1 MTRALALAV
10 ALLAAVERAGDIA
23 ELGDIVVI
31 SDDTPRELDLLRGL
45 RLMSGP
51 CKPPRKTAGPR
62 VKGADYLKPGTSL
75 KRAAKRVPRPQ
86 TGLGVT

>member
-1 MTRALALAV
+1 MTRALALAG
-10 ALLAAVERAGDIA
+10 ALLAAAGRADDIA

-31 SDDTPRELDLLRGL
+31 SDDKPRELDLLRGL

-75 KRAAKRVPRPQ
+75 KRAAKKASAPQ
-86 TGLGVT
+86 TGLGGE